1 MFFNSGAKGAGTAI
15 EKIAENVKKVK
26 ALAKVVP
33 AMAVFAGAFGAIES
47 LTKPTMKDLID
58 NVNKGF
64 KDFANQV
71 NTRLAQTKD
80 YVDASVV
87 RAIEDIAQSQLI
99 AMEEKWAHC
108 MNIRVDEL
116 VKQCQRNAVQ

>member
-15 EKIAENVKKVK
+15 EKIAEKVEKVK
-26 ALAKVVP
+26 ALAKMVP

-80 YVDASVV
+80 YVDASIV
-87 RAIEDIAQSQLI
+87 RAIKDIVKSQLI
-99 AMEEKWAHC
+99 VMEQKWTFC
-108 MNIRVDEL
+108 MNIRVDRL
-116 VKQCQRNAVQ
+116 VRECQRDAVR

>member
-1 MFFNSGAKGAGTAI
+1 MLFNSGAKGAGTAI
-15 EKIAENVKKVK
+15 EKIAEKVEKVK
-26 ALAKVVP
+26 ALAKMVP
-33 AMAVFAGAFGAIES
+33 AMAVFAAAFGAIES
-47 LTKPTMKDLID
+47 LTKPTMQDVID
-58 NVNKGF
+58 EVNKGF
-64 KDFANQV
+64 IDFANQV